1 MGRRER
7 WREREWK
14 RQRDINL
21 SVRRE
26 KEGYEVDRGTLCQV
40 TWPLFDP
47 SGAEAGLPA
56 LPVTMATGAR
66 RRRARGSEGERVRT
80 SKKNQDQIENNDP
93 FLCL

>member
-66 RRRARGSEGERVRT
+66 RRRARGRE
-80 SKKNQDQIENNDP
+80 SKDVKEEPRSD
-93 FLCL
+93 